1 MTPQQKKLLLPLIIL
16 AIGFV
21 SLVGVALFIVSQPAE
36 LLITRPLASNFN

>member
-21 SLVGVALFIVSQPAE
+21 SLVGVALFVGGLIALVHWIVP
-36 LLITRPLASNFN
+36 